1 MPADVVRQPSTSYT
15 LKNVGFVSLK
25 CFKNQ
30 LSIAFVS
37 INPRFIRCLHCLIF
51 VHHYINYFLCP
62 LSISL
67 SLMQSF
73 VSLKTKGRGVEMN
86 LNLKE
91 ERIRKRVNTYGEG
104 INTLKGISDSGKHA
118 E

>member
-1 MPADVVRQPSTSYT
+1 
-15 LKNVGFVSLK
+15 
-25 CFKNQ
+25 
-30 LSIAFVS
+30 
-37 INPRFIRCLHCLIF
+37 
-51 VHHYINYFLCP
+51 
-62 LSISL
+62 
-67 SLMQSF
+67 MQSF

-91 ERIRKRVNTYGEG
+91 ERIKKRVNTYGEG